1 MKIDNDYLKKL
12 LDACQSSVGPTFN
25 ILDLKEAGLDY
36 EDSQFEFH
44 MAILTDKGFIERDD
58 GDPNF
63 GLFKGIDGHLSWSVL
78 PLRLTATGQDFA
90 DSIHNSEVWSK
101 TKAAASKVGGV
112 GLDLLVQIA
121 KAEAK
126 RFVSEK
132 LGISL
137 P

>member
-12 LDACQSSVGPTFN
+12 LDACQSSAGPTFN
-25 ILDLKEAGLDY
+25 ILDLKKAGLDY
-36 EDSQFEFH
+36 EDPQFEFH
-44 MAILTDKGFIERDD
+44 MAILADKGFIERDD
-58 GDPNF
+58 GDPSF

-78 PLRLTATGQDFA
+78 PLRLTANGQDFA

>member
-12 LDACQSSVGPTFN
+12 LDACQSSIGPTFN

-36 EDSQFEFH
+36 EDPQFEFH
-44 MAILTDKGFIERDD
+44 MAILTDKSFIERDD
-58 GDPNF
+58 GAPSF

-78 PLRLTATGQDFA
+78 PLRLTAKGQDFA

-132 LGISL
+132 LGIPL

>member
-63 GLFKGIDGHLSWSVL
+63 GLFKGIDGRLSWSVL
-78 PLRLTATGQDFA
+78 PLRLTATG
-90 DSIHNSEVWSK
+90 
-101 TKAAASKVGGV
+101 
-112 GLDLLVQIA
+112 
-121 KAEAK
+121 
-126 RFVSEK
+126 
-132 LGISL
+132 
-137 P
+137 

>member
-1 MKIDNDYLKKL
+1 MKIDNDYLKTL
-12 LDACQSSVGPTFN
+12 LDTCQSSVGPTFN
-25 ILDLKEAGLDY
+25 ILDFEEAGLDY
-36 EDSQFEFH
+36 EDPQFEFH

-58 GDPNF
+58 GDPGF
-63 GLFKGIDGHLSWSVL
+63 GLSKGIDGHLSWSVL

-126 RFVSEK
+126 RFASEK
-132 LGISL
+132 LGIPL

>member
-1 MKIDNDYLKKL
+1 MPVVRPRRP
-12 LDACQSSVGPTFN
+12 SN
-25 ILDLKEAGLDY
+25 ILPSLKEAGLHYD
-36 EDSQFEFH
+36 DPQFEFH

-58 GDPNF
+58 GDPSF
-63 GLFKGIDGHLSWSVL
+63 GLFKGLDGHLSWSVL
-78 PLRLTATGQDFA
+78 PLRLTANGQDFA

>member
-1 MKIDNDYLKKL
+1 M
-12 LDACQSSVGPTFN
+12 
-25 ILDLKEAGLDY
+25 DLKEAGLDY

-121 KAEAK
+121 K
-126 RFVSEK
+126 RCV
-132 LGISL
+132 
-137 P
+137 